1 MSGIQFERKIQTH
14 GQTQNKYKY
23 KDKYKKNRQTYDVT
37 FLWKVDD
44 KRNLIMKNMQNM
56 QNLQN
61 MQICKICK
69 IYNKKTFFLVK
80 YFYRTRVRSLSTLV
94 SNSLTDSLLFSKPW
108 RVLMPTQNLLKLS
121 LLLMLMLRNMLTTV

>member
-44 KRNLIMKNMQNM
+44 KRILKFENTNT
-56 QNLQN
+56 
-61 MQICKICK
+61 
-69 IYNKKTFFLVK
+69 KTNAK
-80 YFYRTRVRSLSTLV
+80 TNTRT
-94 SNSLTDSLLFSKPW
+94 TD
-108 RVLMPTQNLLKLS
+108 
-121 LLLMLMLRNMLTTV
+121 RNMRLYIFGKEMTIGI

>member
-1 MSGIQFERKIQTH
+1 MMSGIQFERKIQTH

-61 MQICKICK
+61 MQICNICK
-69 IYNKKTFFLVK
+69 IKKNFFSCQI
-80 YFYRTRVRSLSTLV
+80 FLSDPSPIIV
-94 SNSLTDSLLFSKPW
+94 YPC
-108 RVLMPTQNLLKLS
+108 Q
-121 LLLMLMLRNMLTTV
+121 